1 MSTFIS
7 AGGGATDIAL
17 RSLKATKLGGPSTS
31 SKNWCINW
39 WFSGCHQRLNW
50 WINNWWINWWLA
62 CIKSQS
68 LIFERKVWSSVHADP
83 DEKKLPV
90 QRTADRCRLRQ
101 KATLKASP
109 CSGGYSTVA
118 MDPDSWWLRPFCW
131 PFVSYFWMNCDDL
144 TSWRRYRDRRD
155 SWLTRS
161 WTRGSQHNPR
171 KKTGFNAWGKR
182 NTKQNTRESDNL
194 CKYYCSNWTYL
205 VFKNHWTSDLSINQS
220 K

>member
-17 RSLKATKLGGPSTS
+17 RSLKATKLWGPSTS

-62 CIKSQS
+62 CIKSQL

-131 PFVSYFWMNCDDL
+131 PFVSYFWMNCDD
-144 TSWRRYRDRRD
+144 RRLRDVD
-155 SWLTRS
+155 TGIAEILGWLEVEHVDPNIIPEKKQASMPEGKEIQSRTLE
-161 WTRGSQHNPR
+161 NPIIC
-171 KKTGFNAWGKR
+171 A
-182 NTKQNTRESDNL
+182 NTTVATEHT
-194 CKYYCSNWTYL
+194 C
-205 VFKNHWTSDLSINQS
+205 FS
-220 K
+220 KITEHQIYP